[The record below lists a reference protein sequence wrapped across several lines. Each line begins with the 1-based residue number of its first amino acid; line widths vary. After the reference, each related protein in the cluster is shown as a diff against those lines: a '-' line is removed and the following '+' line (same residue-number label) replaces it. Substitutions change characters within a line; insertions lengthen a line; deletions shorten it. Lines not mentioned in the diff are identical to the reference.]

1 MDHIIWWI
9 LGTVVWFLTY
19 SWAFWWKYPLK
30 IESLWAKKTNLQF
43 FKFCR
48 SSHLPRTAQALGP
61 ACREAALVLP
71 LAMFTLS
78 RGREEG
84 GEWLIWRVG
93 DIGSISRSQ
102 HLAGIP
108 PIPFPH
114 RHIRVFVTSHW
125 EKIEHGKLNTHTHR
139 VQHNLKSD
147 LKIKKIEF
155 KYNAKESNAAELG
168 KARELEH
175 CH

>member
-1 MDHIIWWI
+1 MDSLSRTMDHIIWWI

-114 RHIRVFVTSHW
+114 RHITVFVTSPCTLGENW
-125 EKIEHGKLNTHTHR
+125 TWQIEHTHTECNTSWR
-139 VQHNLKSD
+139 NNLKT
-147 LKIKKIEF
+147 KK
-155 KYNAKESNAAELG
+155 
-168 KARELEH
+168 
-175 CH
+175 